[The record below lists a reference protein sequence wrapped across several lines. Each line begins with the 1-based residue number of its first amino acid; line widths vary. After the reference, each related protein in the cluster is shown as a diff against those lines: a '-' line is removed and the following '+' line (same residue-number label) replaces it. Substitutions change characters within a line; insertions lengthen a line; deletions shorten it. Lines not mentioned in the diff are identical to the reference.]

1 MGVVEDSS
9 DSEKEEPLR
18 KPGKQQ
24 NKENKSPNL
33 QFEEEFLSDCLSQI
47 LGVFP
52 EIKLKSKRK
61 QAVKDLIIKHYTT
74 QIKNYDKLKREVLA
88 KEGER
93 KEVISINEATSKKIS
108 ELESKLQQSELE
120 RAKSR
125 SERDN
130 LKREV

>member
-1 MGVVEDSS
+1 M
-9 DSEKEEPLR
+9 
-18 KPGKQQ
+18 
-24 NKENKSPNL
+24 
-33 QFEEEFLSDCLSQI
+33 
-47 LGVFP
+47 
-52 EIKLKSKRK
+52 
-61 QAVKDLIIKHYTT
+61 KDLIIKHYTT

-125 SERDN
+125 
-130 LKREV
+130 